1 MAKVQDLDHQ
11 VSRLSTFRHSRAT
24 VIAEGVETLGQQ
36 EFLQDIGCLAFQ
48 GYLYS
53 RPIPAHD
60 FESFARL
67 HMH

>member
-1 MAKVQDLDHQ
+1 
-11 VSRLSTFRHSRAT
+11 
-24 VIAEGVETLGQQ
+24 
-36 EFLQDIGCLAFQ
+36 LAFQ